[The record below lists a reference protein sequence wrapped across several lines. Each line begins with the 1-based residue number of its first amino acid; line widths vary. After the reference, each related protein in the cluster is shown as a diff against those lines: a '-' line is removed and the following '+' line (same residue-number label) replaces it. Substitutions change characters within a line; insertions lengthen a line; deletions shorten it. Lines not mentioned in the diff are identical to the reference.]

1 MAYIDLDS
9 AKPYG
14 PNIETEWGTF
24 DTPYIQYDASQ
35 RLERMPPVPSQIHG
49 RHEYR
54 MQPRPLGPGVNYMQ
68 GYNGMGSYS
77 PTYGAPAYGGS
88 PYALVQGYGATPE
101 DEKLGLILLVLAVG
115 FLAYMWGHSNGV
127 KKNPRRNPSR
137 GVCSNPECETC
148 NKVRK
153 VTKPRK
159 KAYSKTR
166 HAKACAQPRDA
177 ENGRFISQAKID
189 AGLYR

>member
-14 PNIETEWGTF
+14 PNNETEWGTF
-24 DTPYIQYDASQ
+24 DTPYLTFDAAQ
-35 RLERMPPVPSQIHG
+35 RIERMPPVPSQIHG

-68 GYNGMGSYS
+68 GF
-77 PTYGAPAYGGS
+77 GAGPYAGS

-137 GVCSNPECETC
+137 GTCSNPECEGC

-159 KAYSKTR
+159 KYSKTK
-166 HAKACAQPRDA
+166 HAQACQQPRDA
-177 ENGRFISQAKID
+177 VTGKFISQAEID
-189 AGLYR
+189 AGLYK